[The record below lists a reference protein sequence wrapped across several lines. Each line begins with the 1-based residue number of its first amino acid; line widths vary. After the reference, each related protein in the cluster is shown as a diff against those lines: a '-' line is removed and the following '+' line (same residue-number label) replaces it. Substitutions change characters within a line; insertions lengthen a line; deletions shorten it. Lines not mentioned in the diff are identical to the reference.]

1 MNYTFFLYTQTV
13 HITNLSKNS
22 SFFLFFKGDGVVNV
36 NESNVYNLSDTNGDG
51 KVTWKEVQTYDINLS
66 NQQRKEA
73 LLDWEQSE
81 DDVNLFNKVMNK
93 FNTFQQQDTTLKTTC
108 PVTNNITHL
117 GTDAILDLLRTL
129 SPEYMKLVD
138 EFYSFDIVATPLA
151 AGRSSSK
158 HWSNPLATAL
168 PLAPNMAIVCMY
180 GVNKPTERAY
190 VYRERG
196 VGKEC
201 RGERNGVEIDDDVN
215 VGKFGNG
222 VRCDWSGK
230 YLKSFSIYHIPFF
243 KFLLNIATFYFS
255 ITLILLFLITNFLL
269 QKQVMVQYH
278 WKV

>member
-1 MNYTFFLYTQTV
+1 M
-13 HITNLSKNS
+13 
-22 SFFLFFKGDGVVNV
+22 

-129 SPEYMKLVD
+129 SPKYMKLVD

-201 RGERNGVEIDDDVN
+201 RGEGNGVEIDDDVN

-230 YLKSFSIYHIPFF
+230 YLKNFLVYIIYIPFF

-255 ITLILLFLITNFLL
+255 ITSILLFLITNFLL

>member
-243 KFLLNIATFYFS
+243 KFC
-255 ITLILLFLITNFLL
+255 
-269 QKQVMVQYH
+269 
-278 WKV
+278 